1 MKLIAEKLTEV
12 ILKESSKPSEDK
24 KVKDF
29 EQLLAEMKKTGLIKQ
44 PNYNLPLVDT
54 IGKTY
59 YSSFNKRR

>member
-12 ILKESSKPSEDK
+12 ILKESSKSSEDK

-29 EQLLAEMKKTGLIKQ
+29 EQLLADMKKTGLIKQ

-59 YSSFNKRR
+59 YSSFNKRK